1 MSDSV
6 GLGFLANVVFWT
18 LAVLVVTGLASLAVI
33 EYFPGW
39 ERKAKGKPR
48 VSAGGRSGEERRR
61 AEDEEPERYRK
72 AS

>member
-18 LAVLVVTGLASLAVI
+18 VAVLVATGLASLAVI
-33 EYFPGW
+33 EYFPGR
-39 ERKAKGKPR
+39 ERKAEGKPR
-48 VSAGGRSGEERRR
+48 ASAGGRGGEDRRR
-61 AEDEEPERYRK
+61 EKVEEPERYRK

>member
-1 MSDSV
+1 MSESV

-18 LAVLVVTGLASLAVI
+18 LAVLVATGLASLAAI
-33 EYFPGW
+33 EYFPGR

-48 VSAGGRSGEERRR
+48 VSARGRNGEERRGE
-61 AEDEEPERYRK
+61 EDAEPERYRK